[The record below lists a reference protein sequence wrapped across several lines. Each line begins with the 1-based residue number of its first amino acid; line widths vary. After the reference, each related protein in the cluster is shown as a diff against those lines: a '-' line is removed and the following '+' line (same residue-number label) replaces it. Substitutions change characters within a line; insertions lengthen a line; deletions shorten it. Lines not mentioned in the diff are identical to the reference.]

1 MEQNDAKLKD
11 GKVPQAVVAPKEGAT
26 VRLGAEGA

>member
-1 MEQNDAKLKD
+1 MEQNDAKFKD
-11 GKVPQAVVAPKEGAT
+11 GKVPEAVAPKEGAT